1 MTQKLFILSFNSY
14 KRLGYLHRQ
23 LEGFTPTLSLP
34 SYLIIPVF
42 SLPPNLF
49 HHSWSLRHS
58 YRQSFRH
65 LLSVTNSKQKDNI
78 LVFNTFPYRHITDM
92 SPTFI
97 SDIYIGITATI
108 TATLPPKRNLRRH
121 LHRQNCINLQR
132 SQTNCKLITFPKLSQ
147 KKEESGDYSKKT
159 VYTLLYKDS
168 TSTVLNIQSRC

>member
-108 TATLPPKRNLRRH
+108 TATLPPKKNYTDIYTDKTASTFGVHRSTANWLLSPNYPKRERTRRFKEKRGLHIIIYRN
-121 LHRQNCINLQR
+121 
-132 SQTNCKLITFPKLSQ
+132 S
-147 KKEESGDYSKKT
+147 
-159 VYTLLYKDS
+159 
-168 TSTVLNIQSRC
+168 

>member
-108 TATLPPKRNLRRH
+108 TAKKKFTPTFTPTKLHQPSAFTDQLQIDYFPQISPKERRI
-121 LHRQNCINLQR
+121 RRLQ
-132 SQTNCKLITFPKLSQ
+132 
-147 KKEESGDYSKKT
+147 
-159 VYTLLYKDS
+159 
-168 TSTVLNIQSRC
+168 

>member
-97 SDIYIGITATI
+97 SDIYIGITAT
-108 TATLPPKRNLRRH
+108 LPPKQYLYRHFTPTLTPTFTPTKLHQPSAFTDQLQIDYFPQIIPKERR
-121 LHRQNCINLQR
+121 RRRR
-132 SQTNCKLITFPKLSQ
+132 SS
-147 KKEESGDYSKKT
+147 
-159 VYTLLYKDS
+159 
-168 TSTVLNIQSRC
+168 

>member
-108 TATLPPKRNLRRH
+108 TATLPPKKNYTDIYTDKTAATFGV
-121 LHRQNCINLQR
+121 HRSTANWL
-132 SQTNCKLITFPKLSQ
+132 LSPN
-147 KKEESGDYSKKT
+147 YSKRKKNQEIT
-159 VYTLLYKDS
+159 VKKRITPYYIK
-168 TSTVLNIQSRC
+168 IAPRPY

>member
-108 TATLPPKRNLRRH
+108 TATLPPKKNYTDKTASTFSVHRPTANWLLPQIIPKERRI
-121 LHRQNCINLQR
+121 RRLQ
-132 SQTNCKLITFPKLSQ
+132 
-147 KKEESGDYSKKT
+147 
-159 VYTLLYKDS
+159 
-168 TSTVLNIQSRC
+168 